1 MDKVF
6 GERPRTCDCGA
17 LRLADQGRDVVLM
30 GWVHRIRDLG
40 RAGRFVLLRDRGG
53 ITQLL
58 FQPELHAEASE
69 AARALGPEDCIAI
82 RGAVVARD
90 ERNINR
96 DMPTG
101 EVEVHVE
108 ALEVLSKAQTPP
120 FEISGHGEAREELR
134 LRYRYLDM
142 RRPDYQK
149 NFLVRAAVTQAVR
162 RHMAERGFVEVETP
176 FLVKYTP
183 GGARNFLVPARLKP
197 GKFFA
202 LAESPQIFKQLLMVA
217 GFDRYFQVV
226 KCFRDED
233 PRQDRQVEFTQID
246 VEMSFVTEEEIYR
259 EVEAMVSEIWKAGV
273 GADLSLPLPR
283 MTYDEAMA
291 RYGTDKPDLRF
302 GLEHHDLTD
311 LAADCGFGILESA
324 VADGGMVKAIC
335 VPSGADILSRKRLD
349 ELTAFVRKE
358 EVGPLGG
365 LAWAKRKPDGSW
377 QGSMAKAVA
386 SDRWQAMVDRVGVDP
401 GDALLVMAGPSHL
414 VHKAADALR
423 RKLGADL
430 GLVDESKYELCW
442 VTDFPLFEW
451 SEEAQTWVSS
461 HHPFTMPVEAD
472 LDKLETDPG
481 QVHARAYDLVCNGY
495 EVAGGSIRIHR
506 PDVQA
511 RVFKALGISDEEAQ
525 EKFGF
530 LLQAFQYGAPPHG
543 GIAAGLDRM
552 VMLLTGAES
561 IRDVIPFP
569 KTINGL
575 DLMTG
580 APSAVSPRQLDELH
594 IRSTADPEPGA
605 DGEDSTD

>member
-6 GERPRTCDCGA
+6 GTEARTCDCGS
-17 LRLADQGRDVVLM
+17 LRLADQGRDAVLM

-58 FQPELHAEASE
+58 FQENLEAEAYA
-69 AARALGPEDCIAI
+69 AARSLGPEDCIAV
-82 RGAVVARD
+82 RGRVVARD
-90 ERNINR
+90 DKNVNK
-96 DMPTG
+96 DMATG
-101 EVEVHVE
+101 EVEVHVRDI
-108 ALEVLSKAQTPP
+108 EVLSKAKTPP

-134 LRYRYLDM
+134 LRYRYLDL
-142 RRPDYQK
+142 RRPEYQK
-149 NFLVRAAVTQAVR
+149 NFLTRATVTQAVR
-162 RHMAERGFVEVETP
+162 RHMGERGFVEVETP

-202 LAESPQIFKQLLMVA
+202 MAESPQIFKQLLMVA
-217 GFDRYFQVV
+217 GFDRYFQIV

-246 VEMSFVTEEEIYR
+246 VEMSFVTEEDVYR
-259 EVEAMVSEIWKAGV
+259 EVETMVAEIWESAV
-273 GADLSLPLPR
+273 GHELSLPLPR
-283 MTYDEAMA
+283 MTYEEAMD

-302 GLEHHDLTD
+302 GLEHRNITD
-311 LAADCGFGILESA
+311 LATDCGFGILESA
-324 VADGGMVKAIC
+324 VADGGIVKAIV
-335 VPSGADILSRKRLD
+335 VPKGAESLSRKRLD
-349 ELTAFVRKE
+349 ELTSFVRKE

-365 LAWAKRKPDGSW
+365 LAWAKYKADGTW
-377 QGSMAKAVA
+377 QGSVAKQVRPE
-386 SDRWQAMVDRVGVDP
+386 RWQEMVERTGSQP
-401 GDALLVMAGPSHL
+401 TDALLIMAGPAGL

-423 RKLGADL
+423 RKLAGDM
-430 GLVDESKYELCW
+430 GLIQDAEWKLCW

-451 SEEAQTWVSS
+451 SEDAQAWVSS

-472 LDKLETDPG
+472 LDKLESDPG
-481 QVHARAYDLVCNGY
+481 RVHARAYDLVCNGY
-495 EVAGGSIRIHR
+495 EIAGGSIRIHR
-506 PDVQA
+506 PDIQA
-511 RVFKALGISDEEAQ
+511 RVFKALGISDKEAQ

-530 LLQAFQYGAPPHG
+530 LLEAFQYGAPPHG
-543 GIAAGLDRM
+543 GIAAGLDRI

-580 APSAVSPRQLDELH
+580 APSEVSQRQLDELH
-594 IRSTADPEPGA
+594 IRTTVRPDSETEE
-605 DGEDSTD
+605 GE